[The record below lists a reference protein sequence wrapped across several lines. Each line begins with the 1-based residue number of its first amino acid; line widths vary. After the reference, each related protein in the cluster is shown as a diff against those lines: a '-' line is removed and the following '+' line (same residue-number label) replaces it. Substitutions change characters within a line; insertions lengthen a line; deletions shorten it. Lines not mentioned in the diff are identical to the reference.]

1 MKVSRIS
8 KGLLLLGLTLLL
20 ATSVFA
26 ANKGPLQL
34 NDPLTINGKQLAAG
48 EYRLQ
53 WEGSGSSVELSI
65 LRGKTVVASVPA
77 RLVDLDRP
85 AQADLT
91 IVRMNADGSKA
102 LSEIRFG
109 GKKYSLAIGNESAKV
124 DSTDG
129 NK

>member
-1 MKVSRIS
+1 MKVSKIS
-8 KGLLLLGLTLLL
+8 KGLLLGLTLLL

-53 WEGSGSSVELSI
+53 WEGAGSSVELSI

>member
-1 MKVSRIS
+1 
-8 KGLLLLGLTLLL
+8 
-20 ATSVFA
+20 
-26 ANKGPLQL
+26 L

-53 WEGSGSSVELSI
+53 WEGTGSSVELSI

>member
-1 MKVSRIS
+1 MKVSKIS
-8 KGLLLLGLTLLL
+8 KGLLLGLTLLL

-26 ANKGPLQL
+26 ANKGQLQL

-53 WEGSGSSVELSI
+53 WEGTGPSVELSI
-65 LRGKTVVASVPA
+65 LQGKTVIASVPA

>member
-1 MKVSRIS
+1 MKVSKIS
-8 KGLLLLGLTLLL
+8 KGLLLGLTLLL

-53 WEGSGSSVELSI
+53 WEGTGSSVELSI

-85 AQADLT
+85 AQVDLT

>member
-8 KGLLLLGLTLLL
+8 KGLLLGLTLLL

-26 ANKGPLQL
+26 ANKGQLQL

-53 WEGSGSSVELSI
+53 WEGTGSIELSI

>member
-1 MKVSRIS
+1 MKISKIS
-8 KGLLLLGLTLLL
+8 KGLLLGLTLLL

-26 ANKGPLQL
+26 ANKGQLQL

-53 WEGSGSSVELSI
+53 WEGAGSSVELSI

>member
-8 KGLLLLGLTLLL
+8 KGLLLGLTLLL

-53 WEGSGSSVELSI
+53 WEGTGSIELSI

>member
-1 MKVSRIS
+1 MKVSKIS
-8 KGLLLLGLTLLL
+8 KGLLLGLTLLL

-26 ANKGPLQL
+26 ANKGQLQL

-53 WEGSGSSVELSI
+53 WEGTGSIELSI

>member
-1 MKVSRIS
+1 MKVSKIS
-8 KGLLLLGLTLLL
+8 KGLLLGLTLLL

-53 WEGSGSSVELSI
+53 WEGTGPSVELSI
-65 LRGKTVVASVPA
+65 LQGKTVIASVPA

>member
-1 MKVSRIS
+1 
-8 KGLLLLGLTLLL
+8 
-20 ATSVFA
+20 VFA
-26 ANKGPLQL
+26 ANKGQLQL

-53 WEGSGSSVELSI
+53 WEGTGSSVELSI

>member
-1 MKVSRIS
+1 MKVSKIS
-8 KGLLLLGLTLLL
+8 KGLLLGLTLLL

-53 WEGSGSSVELSI
+53 WEGTGSIVELSI

>member
-1 MKVSRIS
+1 MKVSKIS
-8 KGLLLLGLTLLL
+8 KGLLLGLTLLL

-26 ANKGPLQL
+26 ANKGQLQL

-53 WEGSGSSVELSI
+53 WEGAGSSVELSI

>member
-1 MKVSRIS
+1 MKVSKIS
-8 KGLLLLGLTLLL
+8 KGLLLGLTLLL

-26 ANKGPLQL
+26 ANKGQLQL

-53 WEGSGSSVELSI
+53 WEGTGSSVELSI

>member
-8 KGLLLLGLTLLL
+8 KGLLLGLTLLL

>member
-8 KGLLLLGLTLLL
+8 KGLLLGLTLLL

-53 WEGSGSSVELSI
+53 WEGTGSSVELSI

>member
-8 KGLLLLGLTLLL
+8 KGLLLGLTLLL

-26 ANKGPLQL
+26 ANKGQLQL

-53 WEGSGSSVELSI
+53 WEGTGSSVELSI

>member
-1 MKVSRIS
+1 MKVSKIS
-8 KGLLLLGLTLLL
+8 KGLLLGLTLLL

-26 ANKGPLQL
+26 ANKGQLQL

-53 WEGSGSSVELSI
+53 WEGAGSSVELSI

-85 AQADLT
+85 AQSDLT

>member
-1 MKVSRIS
+1 MKVSKIS
-8 KGLLLLGLTLLL
+8 KGLLLGLTLLL

-53 WEGSGSSVELSI
+53 WEGTGSSVELSI

>member
-8 KGLLLLGLTLLL
+8 KGLLLGLTLLL

-26 ANKGPLQL
+26 ANKGQLQL

-53 WEGSGSSVELSI
+53 WEGTGSIELSI

-85 AQADLT
+85 AQADST

>member
-1 MKVSRIS
+1 MKVSKIS
-8 KGLLLLGLTLLL
+8 KGLLLGLTLLL

-34 NDPLTINGKQLAAG
+34 NDPLTVNGKQLAAG

-53 WEGSGSSVELSI
+53 WEGTGSSVELSI

-77 RLVDLDRP
+77 RLVELDRP

>member
-1 MKVSRIS
+1 MKVSKIS
-8 KGLLLLGLTLLL
+8 KGLLLGLALLL

-26 ANKGPLQL
+26 ANNKGSLQL
-34 NDPLTINGKQLAAG
+34 NDPLLVNGKQLAAG
-48 EYRLQ
+48 EYKLQ
-53 WEGSGSSVELSI
+53 WEGTGPSVELSI

-91 IVRMNADGSKA
+91 IVRKNADGAKA

-109 GKKYSLAIGNESAKV
+109 GKKYSLAIGEESAKV
-124 DSTDG
+124 GSNEG
-129 NK
+129 SK

>member
-8 KGLLLLGLTLLL
+8 KGLLLGLTLLL

-26 ANKGPLQL
+26 ANKGQLQL

-53 WEGSGSSVELSI
+53 WEGTGSIELSI

-91 IVRMNADGSKA
+91 IVRMNADGSEA